1 MALGIVTSIKNNINT
16 IKTHYLKL
24 SQYTCIVGIDSIFNI
39 SIDTLSD
46 GEIYIINNN
55 PKIILAE
62 MATSR
67 QIRLTGIA
75 YGKVKIT
82 IIQKGN
88 SEYATDTVDLFCNV
102 GDMDVDTKLE
112 NNSWD
117 TIKIIA
123 SEGLGP
129 TYWSVG
135 DMKSII
141 LNGNVGDDCV
151 LDNFECNVFIAH
163 FNYQA
168 INGNNDPPRTDEN
181 NIIFCGFKNKDGM
194 DLALANDNSTTT
206 TYKTDGTLLFNMNH
220 WGTSNNGGWM
230 ACDLRYDILGA
241 IHHPP
246 DAYGS
251 SPNAVSVRAG
261 YNASSVTLTSPV
273 ANTLMA
279 ALPVEFRNVLRLFK
293 RALASDE
300 HEITIAYD
308 AISLLSETE
317 VIGSRKNADTYEN
330 PYFNQLDYFH
340 DGNGRKRYRHNKNIN
355 FATSAKASWWL
366 GSIANKDSKDNGFC
380 YVDLNG
386 DYTTSEHSQSSY
398 ARGLVPIF
406 KI

>member
-1 MALGIVTSIKNNINT
+1 
-16 IKTHYLKL
+16 
-24 SQYTCIVGIDSIFNI
+24 
-39 SIDTLSD
+39 
-46 GEIYIINNN
+46 
-55 PKIILAE
+55 
-62 MATSR
+62 
-67 QIRLTGIA
+67 
-75 YGKVKIT
+75 
-82 IIQKGN
+82 
-88 SEYATDTVDLFCNV
+88 
-102 GDMDVDTKLE
+102 MDVDTKLE

-151 LDNFECNVFIAH
+151 LDNFECNVFIVH
-163 FNYQA
+163 FNYQT
-168 INGNNDPPRTDEN
+168 IQNTNDPPRADEN

-194 DLALANDNSTTT
+194 DLVLANSTTLSSST
-206 TYKTDGTLLFNMNH
+206 NGTRYFNINH
-220 WGTSNNGGWM
+220 WGSSNNGGWI

-241 IHHPP
+241 INHPP

-261 YNASSVTLTSPV
+261 YNASSDDLTNPP
-273 ANTLMA
+273 ANTLMT
-279 ALPVEFRNVLRLFK
+279 ALPVEFRNVLRLSK

-300 HEITIAYD
+300 KEITIFYD

-317 VIGSRKNADTYEN
+317 VIGSRKNADTREN

-340 DGNGRKRYRHNKNIN
+340 GGNGRLRYKHNKNLTQLST
-355 FATSAKASWWL
+355 ARVDWWL
-366 GSIANKDSKDNGFC
+366 GSLANKNTNDNGFC
-380 YVDLNG
+380 KIESTG
-386 DYTTSEHSQSSY
+386 TYTTTSY
-398 ARGLVPIF
+398 ASCSWIYGLVPIF